1 MARMEVMTDWSVELV
16 ESAVDDFRALGR
28 AEGRALLEA
37 AISLLS
43 ADPLADTRN
52 MKTLRPNPVAR
63 RELRLLGKYRVLF
76 NVERRPKLVTI
87 VLAGEKRGNQ
97 LIVRG
102 RRFTGH
108 ESGTTK

>member
-1 MARMEVMTDWSVELV
+1 MTDWSVELV

-28 AEGRALLEA
+28 VEGRALLEA
-37 AISLLS
+37 AISALS
-43 ADPLADTRN
+43 KDPLGETRN
-52 MKTLRPNPVAR
+52 MKTLRQNPVAQ

-76 NVERRPKLVTI
+76 NVERAPRLVTI

-97 LIVRG
+97 LMVRG

-108 ESGTTK
+108 ESDSTE